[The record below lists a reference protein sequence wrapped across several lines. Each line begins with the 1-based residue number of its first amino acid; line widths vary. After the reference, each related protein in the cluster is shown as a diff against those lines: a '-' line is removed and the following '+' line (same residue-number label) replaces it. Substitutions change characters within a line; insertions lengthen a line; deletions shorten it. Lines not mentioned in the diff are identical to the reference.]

1 MKNVQTAQDMLA
13 PYMGKPIMV
22 GGSQIMA
29 DGGVETYFSA
39 RMDLRDQNR
48 LGYLATSNGSVQPD
62 YTLEQMLLGGAVTN
76 KVIGTVGRALGA
88 LDATL
93 AGEVVASPGGFIA
106 TGQVTNQG
114 MTLPLSAA
122 DRAMLSQIDN
132 LPNTTLQ
139 GDAREFVVNNFR
151 AQRFHTARWKVWRQ
165 LL

>member
-1 MKNVQTAQDMLA
+1 MLA